1 MYGFM
6 VLVMMNKQ
14 MLNLYITQICVSHL
28 VTDRVQQSFFCR
40 KPSPGRGKVA
50 AREASRRMRAQASSI
65 SP

>member
-28 VTDRVQQSFFCR
+28 V
-40 KPSPGRGKVA
+40 
-50 AREASRRMRAQASSI
+50 M
-65 SP
+65 